1 MPISVITNFSIN
13 DSVPFDT
20 RLVVTSSTSMDN
32 MLYKYDGLTTYRS
45 DLGLN
50 YTYDGSTWSVS
61 SNGIYGGSGN
71 LSSANTTVNF
81 GTVSSSL
88 NSTSNKFVLKSY
100 SGGDSNP
107 NSLRLENYF
116 QRHDIEYSGV
126 SYKSQFI
133 FSENEDQGIY
143 YGAYIMYN
151 PKPLFNSSRGGISFG
166 VLPGGVLSQ
175 DTQDAPSYERMRID
189 GNGIIRFKPNATVDP
204 TTKSVNI
211 GIDSTN
217 TRPFIGF
224 NWNGSDVDT
233 GTDASYVQFNDSVVS
248 INNFSSTTGTHS
260 AIFSKGL
267 VRINGILSVSED
279 LNFRGNILYTGTNTT
294 FYIGRD
300 RTGLFFNSGQNYVS
314 LTYLN
319 RSTNVIHQVLN
330 YNDSN
335 VVSYKDFVVAPISTG
350 TSSSSYPIFQLN
362 SRGSYWDFIFNPNK
376 DVSEDENDNKWYKLT
391 SSGPINTLGNLLS
404 TSEAR
409 YKVNIYQQQ
418 KADRIDG
425 TEPQDARFRIAPWDY
440 DADIN
445 NNNNGP
451 ASIEYYV
458 KSKSYDR
465 IFYFYS
471 DSYSIYMAHEL
482 SWYLGTTLTSWK
494 KIGRVETGNKDN
506 INNYYATVDGYPGSG
521 TIDFDVFTSYQVRT
535 YSHSVIVPAG
545 MFFKFRLYFPYS
557 FTGSLVQDLPS
568 PIWDYCQSLV
578 FTVLRSGR
586 YALSNSTRSLQEV
599 QEGTPASTGKGSDF
613 TKPIEISNNF

>member
-1 MPISVITNFSIN
+1 MPIPVITNFSIN
-13 DSVPFDT
+13 DTVPFDT
-20 RLVVTSSTSMDN
+20 RLVATSSTSMDN
-32 MLYKYDGLTTYRS
+32 MLYKYAGLTTYRS

-50 YTYDGSTWSVS
+50 YTYDGSTWAVS

-71 LSSANTTVNF
+71 LSSANTIVNF
-81 GTVSSSL
+81 GTVSTAL
-88 NSTSNKFVLKSY
+88 NDLSKYFTFKTYTDGF
-100 SGGDSNP
+100 GDVH
-107 NSLRLENYF
+107 LDLENYF
-116 QRHDIEYSGV
+116 IRNADGSNHYDV
-126 SYKSQFI
+126 SYKSQLMFNDDVS
-133 FSENEDQGIY
+133 SEY
-143 YGAYIMYN
+143 YPGPYIMYN
-151 PKPLFNSSRGGISFG
+151 PKVLFNSGRGGISFG
-166 VLPGGVLSQ
+166 TLNESQ
-175 DTQDAPSYERMRID
+175 VYTVYERMRID
-189 GNGIIRFKPNATVDP
+189 GNGIIRFKPNATVDE

-248 INNFSSTTGTHS
+248 IHNFSSTTGGTHS

-267 VRINGILSVSED
+267 VRINGALSVSGD
-279 LNFRGNILYTGTNTT
+279 LNFRGDILYSGINTT

-300 RTGLFFNSGQNYVS
+300 RTGLYFNSGQNYVS

-319 RSTNVIHQVLN
+319 TTTKVIHQVLN

-335 VVSYKDFVVAPISTG
+335 VVSYKDFVVSPSSTG

-376 DVSEDENDNKWYKLT
+376 DVSDDENDNKWYELKRNGSIT
-391 SSGPINTLGNLLS
+391 TLGDVV
-404 TSEAR
+404 R
-409 YKVNIYQQQ
+409 YKVNIYKQQ
-418 KADRIDG
+418 KTDRIDG

-440 DADIN
+440 SSDIN
-445 NNNNGP
+445 FSNDGP

-482 SWYLGTTLTSWK
+482 SWYLGYLSNQDISDNKTIPSLWK

-506 INNYYATVDGYPGSG
+506 INNSYQIGGGYPGG
-521 TIDFDVFTSYQVRT
+521 EGAIDFSVFTSYQVRT
-535 YSHSVIVPAG
+535 YSHSVVVPAG

-557 FTGSLVQDLPS
+557 FTGSLVQELPAT
-568 PIWDYCQSLV
+568 IWDYCQSLV

-586 YALSNSTRSLQEV
+586 YTLGNSTRSLQGV
-599 QEGTPASTGKGSDF
+599 QEGISGKGSDY
-613 TKPIEISNNF
+613 TEPIDISNNF